1 MIEDQAMS
9 YPGSPVVGYYVET
22 FESESVPLRIRFEMM

>member
-9 YPGSPVVGYYVET
+9 YAGAPVVGYYVET
-22 FESESVPLRIRFEMM
+22 FESEPVPLRIQT